1 MNCTSDSVT
10 AMNHDQFLTMLP
22 VIQFQA
28 RRAFKRL
35 QYDIKQEYLSE
46 VVGHAWQAFVRLCE
60 TGKTGQATAWSLARF
75 AVRAVRSGRRTGNRQ
90 NIRDINTEIERN
102 RSGEELKRPV
112 VKPNPMPWL
121 EHILADERARPD
133 YLAITRM
140 DFGDWLGMLPQQ
152 KRQIAEFLASGES
165 TREAAEHFGIS
176 PGRISQIRRE
186 LELSWNAFQ
195 SGVALA
201 DSA

>member
-1 MNCTSDSVT
+1 MNCTSHCITSLD
-10 AMNHDQFLTMLP
+10 HDQFLTMLP
-22 VIQFQA
+22 VIRFQA
-28 RRAFKRL
+28 RQAFKQL
-35 QYDIKQEYLSE
+35 QYDIQQEYLSE
-46 VVGHAWQAFVRLCE
+46 VIGHAWQAFVRLTE
-60 TGKTGQATAWSLARF
+60 SGKTSQANPWSLARF
-75 AVRAVRSGRRTGNRQ
+75 AIRAVRSGRRTGNRQ
-90 NIRDINTEIERN
+90 NIRDINTEIEKKRT
-102 RSGEELKRPV
+102 GEELKRPV

-121 EHILADERARPD
+121 EHMLADERARPD

-140 DFGDWLGMLPQQ
+140 DFGDWLGMLTPQ

-186 LELSWNAFQ
+186 LELSWNTFQ
-195 SGVALA
+195 TGVTLV